1 MTFDLSP
8 EQQTARA
15 RARAFAASLQP
26 RAADIDREALVPPDV
41 RDEAAAVAAGD
52 ELTTV
57 VALEEIAAESA
68 AVAVAVSAF
77 AKAPSDKSAD
87 RAAGADATPLGL
99 AGLRG
104 APTLEDSPA
113 VQLALAAIAVGAG
126 RKALEQ
132 SLEELRR
139 SNATRGAA
147 VEKPHW
153 VVADVATELDA
164 ARLLTYKAARSKSD
178 ADIAIARLMA
188 SAAAERAAAAALR
201 IAGAEALAPGSIL
214 ERLSRDV
221 RALALL
227 LGTEERQRA
236 TAAEGL
242 LPG

>member
-15 RARAFAASLQP
+15 RARAFAVSLQP

-41 RDEAAAVAAGD
+41 RGEAAAVAAGD

-57 VALEEIAAESA
+57 VALEEIAVESA
-68 AVAVAVSAF
+68 AVAVA
-77 AKAPSDKSAD
+77 
-87 RAAGADATPLGL
+87 RAARADANTPLGL

-104 APTLEDSPA
+104 APTIEDSPA
-113 VQLALAAIAVGAG
+113 AQLALAAIAVGVG
-126 RKALEQ
+126 RKALEL
-132 SLEELRR
+132 SLDELRR
-139 SNATRGAA
+139 SNAARGAD

-201 IAGAEALAPGSIL
+201 IAGAQALAPGSTL

-236 TAAEGL
+236 TAAQGL